1 VYLGF
6 SIVSNDKTLRRL
18 LPMLMRA
25 ENLRQGYRSDEKVAL
40 RRASRAIADALIYTF
55 DRAEM
60 DDPAFGDRNAA
71 AIDAERA
78 SIKIF
83 IQLAA
88 WDVHGPVQVEINRKN
103 QMIETMARRCGAHL
117 MKTTELM
124 RSGAGQRMK
133 KSGRPNL
140 YGYLSMAHSIVRL
153 IRLQIVR
160 AGAQKAQTQRGE
172 TLPDIQAIK
181 NALSWDEPFLPTL
194 LKDSYGPEAVVDL
207 MAGIISFPSW
217 EAWGKFP
224 LGEPIDWSMEGA
236 NLSWQSY
243 FTGLTFLQPVLAYW
257 FDWANGIADSDRTT
271 EALRARDI
279 DPNSVLSRC
288 GAIIADFVRRNPA
301 ANPANRRAFSEG
313 TISHRVKTLLMFMVC
328 SHKAETMGATVDD
341 EALGLAFRSL
351 TEALQILRSP
361 EIYPEAGNHGV
372 RQDSFFIATGL
383 LLHKLPYG
391 QEQLR
396 LGLDR
401 LLNLQVKPALSSD
414 GVWLENSFGYHCL
427 IMNLFT
433 KMAADLAV
441 AGEPGAEVLRDALH
455 RMWPFAEAMIKPDGT
470 GPLIGDTSPRKLF
483 PIMARARAV
492 LDSVP
497 ENTVSLRNFTRA
509 KSTYAFPQAG
519 YFVSHTGREMPP
531 HSSTMIFFANLI
543 HAKHKHSDDLSVLFS
558 IGETDLLVDGGTY
571 NKEISDRVRNAARHD
586 PASHNTFRLNGTGY
600 KLRSLMGK
608 KNAGLEGSWEGD
620 GWAAARGF
628 NRAYADGQVS
638 RVAIHLKEH
647 HAVIVF
653 DRLSGKGNVLFE
665 QFWHIAPEFQP
676 RELGL
681 CEGQQVFSSED
692 AGHLLVAFD
701 SGPAECVIAR
711 GGKKDPVA
719 WLMLPNGKT
728 VPTPYIRRS
737 LTTRAAAIASLF
749 QWSPRRAEIDIA
761 FTEMRNGAVEINAH
775 GDDFVAKFAISET
788 AVECLALQS
797 ISIAS
802 S

>member
-1 VYLGF
+1 MTGTV
-6 SIVSNDKTLRRL
+6 
-18 LPMLMRA
+18 
-25 ENLRQGYRSDEKVAL
+25 
-40 RRASRAIADALIYTF
+40 
-55 DRAEM
+55 
-60 DDPAFGDRNAA
+60 
-71 AIDAERA
+71 
-78 SIKIF
+78 
-83 IQLAA
+83 
-88 WDVHGPVQVEINRKN
+88 
-103 QMIETMARRCGAHL
+103 
-117 MKTTELM
+117 
-124 RSGAGQRMK
+124 
-133 KSGRPNL
+133 
-140 YGYLSMAHSIVRL
+140 
-153 IRLQIVR
+153 
-160 AGAQKAQTQRGE
+160 
-172 TLPDIQAIK
+172 
-181 NALSWDEPFLPTL
+181 
-194 LKDSYGPEAVVDL
+194 
-207 MAGIISFPSW
+207 SFPSW
-217 EAWGKFP
+217 ETWGKFP
-224 LGEPIDWSMEGA
+224 LDEPIDWSMEGA

-243 FTGLTFLQPVLAYW
+243 FTGLTFLQPALAYW
-257 FDWANGIADSDRTT
+257 FDWANGVADSNGTT
-271 EALRARDI
+271 EALCLRGI
-279 DPNSVLSRC
+279 DPNGVLARC
-288 GAIIADFVRRNPA
+288 GTIIADFVRRNPA

-313 TISHRVKTLLMFMVC
+313 TISHRVKTLLMFLVC
-328 SHKAETMGATVDD
+328 IHKAEKMGKSVDD

-441 AGEPGAEVLRDALH
+441 AGEPGADVLRDALH

-470 GPLIGDTSPRKLF
+470 GPLIGDTAPRKLF

-492 LDSVP
+492 LDNAP
-497 ENTVSLRNFTRA
+497 ENATSLRNFTRS

-519 YFVSHTGREMPP
+519 YFVSHTSREMDPR
-531 HSSTMIFFANLI
+531 SSTMVFFANLI

-558 IGETDLLVDGGTY
+558 LGETDLLIDGGTY

-608 KNAGLEGSWEGD
+608 KNAGLDGNWEGE
-620 GWAAARGF
+620 GWAAAHGF
-628 NRAYADGQVS
+628 NRAYADGRVS

-653 DRLSGKGNVLFE
+653 DRLSGKGAREVLFE
-665 QFWHIAPEFQP
+665 QFWHIAPDFQP
-676 RELGL
+676 RESGS
-681 CEGQQVFSSED
+681 EQSVFSSED
-692 AGHLLVAFD
+692 KGRLLVAFD
-701 SGPAECVIAR
+701 GGPSECIVAR
-711 GGKKDPVA
+711 GGKNDPIA
-719 WLMLPNGKT
+719 WLMLLNGKT

-737 LTTRAAAIASLF
+737 LTARTAAMASLF
-749 QWSPRRAEIDIA
+749 QWAPRRAKIDIT
-761 FTEMRNGAVEINAH
+761 FTETRNGAVEIDAH
-775 GDDFVAKFAISET
+775 GKGFAAKFAIGE
-788 AVECLALQS
+788 AGVECLALQS
-797 ISIAS
+797 INTAS